1 MGQLLAFDRAHVW
14 HPYSSALTPQD
25 PYLVES
31 AHGIRL
37 RLRDRGGEPREVIDA
52 MSSWW
57 CAIHGYAVPELDAAA
72 HAQLGAMSHVMFGG
86 LTHEPAI
93 GLARRLVDLAPDG
106 LEHVFLADSGSV
118 SVEVAMKMALQ
129 WHLAAGRRRTRF
141 FTIRGGYHGDTFS
154 PMSVTDPVGGMH
166 SLFRGV
172 LPEHVFAP
180 RPPGGLD
187 RMPDDP
193 ELVAWER
200 ETRALYA
207 VHADSVAAV
216 IVEPVLQGA
225 GGMHVYSPHVLSVL
239 HELAR
244 EHGALVIHDEI
255 ATGFHRTGPLWAGS
269 GRGGSDLLVESAPD
283 ILCVGKALTGGYLS
297 LAAVLCTRA
306 VAEGVSAGEAGGLMH
321 GPTFMGNPL
330 ACAIAS
336 ANLDLLASRDTR
348 AEVTRIEGGLA
359 AGLERAASLTSVA
372 EVRVLGAVGVVQLRE
387 PVRVAEVTAA
397 ALERGCGCGRSATS
411 STRCRRTSR
420 VTTTWP
426 RSRPGWSGRSRTCT
440 AERPTPTPPHLG
452 VGLALELEAHA
463 GQPFVPV
470 GGPVSSRDRRRR
482 RCCPPIS
489 TCSARNRSIHD
500 SPHVGTRPALAMRH
514 EGTTARRCRAAP
526 ASRTPPSR
534 GPTSAATPAPR
545 ANPSHDGRHRPA
557 DDTCRQEAQEP

>member
-1 MGQLLAFDRAHVW
+1 MPPSAAPDQPPRPDLPAWPDAAELLAFDRAHVW

-25 PYLVES
+25 PYLVDS

-37 RLRDRGGEPREVIDA
+37 RLRDRDGEPREVVDA

-72 HAQLGAMSHVMFGG
+72 HRQLGAMSHVMFGG

-93 GLARRLVDLAPDG
+93 GLARRLVAIAPTG

-154 PMSVTDPVGGMH
+154 PMSVTDPIGGMH
-166 SLFRGV
+166 ALFRGV

-187 RMPDDP
+187 RAPDDP
-193 ELVAWER
+193 EMLAWER

-207 VHADSVAAV
+207 EHAGSVAAV

-225 GGMHVYSPHVLSVL
+225 GGMHVYGPHVLAVL
-239 HELAR
+239 HQLAR

-255 ATGFHRTGPLWAGS
+255 ATGFHRTGPLWAGA
-269 GRGGSDLLVESAPD
+269 GRGDIDPRVDPAPD
-283 ILCVGKALTGGYLS
+283 ILCVGKALTGGYLT
-297 LAAVLCTRA
+297 LAAVLCTREVA
-306 VAEGVSAGEAGGLMH
+306 VGVSGGEAGGLMH

-336 ANLDLLASRDTR
+336 ANLDLLAARDTE
-348 AEVTRIEGGLA
+348 AEVARIERGLT

-397 ALERGCGCGRSATS
+397 AIERG
-411 STRCRRTSR
+411 
-420 VTTTWP
+420 VWV
-426 RSRPGWSGRSRTCT
+426 RPFRDLVYTMPPYVASDADLGLLT
-440 AERPTPTPPHLG
+440 AGL
-452 VGLALELEAHA
+452 VGAVEDVH
-463 GQPFVPV
+463 G
-470 GGPVSSRDRRRR
+470 
-482 RCCPPIS
+482 
-489 TCSARNRSIHD
+489 
-500 SPHVGTRPALAMRH
+500 
-514 EGTTARRCRAAP
+514 
-526 ASRTPPSR
+526 
-534 GPTSAATPAPR
+534 
-545 ANPSHDGRHRPA
+545 
-557 DDTCRQEAQEP
+557 

>member
-1 MGQLLAFDRAHVW
+1 MGAMPPTDALHPAGRPDLAASPKTVAPSDAVALLAFDRAHVW
-14 HPYSSALTPQD
+14 HPYSSALTPQN

-37 RLRDRGGEPREVIDA
+37 RLRNRDGEPREVVDA
-52 MSSWW
+52 MASWW

-72 HAQLGAMSHVMFGG
+72 RGQLESMSHVMFGG

-93 GLARRLVDLAPDG
+93 GLARRLVDLAPAV

-166 SLFRGV
+166 ALFRGV
-172 LPEHVFAP
+172 LPEHAFAP

-187 RMPDDP
+187 RPPDDP
-193 ELVAWER
+193 ELVSWET

-207 VHADSVAAV
+207 AHADAVAAV

-225 GGMHVYSPHVLSVL
+225 GGMHVYSPHVLAVL
-239 HELAR
+239 HELAH

-255 ATGFHRTGPLWAGS
+255 ATGFHRTGPLWAGA
-269 GRGGSDLLVESAPD
+269 GRGNIDPLVDLDPD
-283 ILCVGKALTGGYLS
+283 ILCVGKALTGGYLT

-306 VAEGVSAGEAGGLMH
+306 VAEGVSRGEAGGLMH

-336 ANLDLLASRDTR
+336 ANLDLLAARDTE
-348 AEVTRIEGGLA
+348 AEVARIERGLA
-359 AGLERAASLTSVA
+359 AGLERAASLASVA

-387 PVRVAEVTAA
+387 PVRVAQVTAA
-397 ALERGCGCGRSATS
+397 AIERGVWVRPFRDLVYTMPPYVTS
-411 STRCRRTSR
+411 DDDLSLL
-420 VTTTWP
+420 
-426 RSRPGWSGRSRTCT
+426 T
-440 AERPTPTPPHLG
+440 AGL
-452 VGLALELEAHA
+452 VGAVEAVH
-463 GQPFVPV
+463 G
-470 GGPVSSRDRRRR
+470 
-482 RCCPPIS
+482 
-489 TCSARNRSIHD
+489 
-500 SPHVGTRPALAMRH
+500 
-514 EGTTARRCRAAP
+514 
-526 ASRTPPSR
+526 
-534 GPTSAATPAPR
+534 
-545 ANPSHDGRHRPA
+545 
-557 DDTCRQEAQEP
+557 